1 MNEKELYEYLVR
13 EEQYDSS
20 RQDCYGFCKRGDVRN
35 GRSLAVG
42 NMVGGFPFRMEGIH
56 FNNSECAYIA
66 GLFSDGS
73 PECRE
78 VQRQLAACNNGLM
91 AKRAIRRPNLSIMR
105 KEFMHFN
112 IAWMLYVVWCKCVG
126 NADFRN
132 LLLSFPADSVILED
146 VSTRPGATAVVWG
159 CKNAVLAERLK
170 NRKKDMK
177 SQGLSKTEIDRR
189 LDEFRLGAGSHEG
202 VFVGQNVMGKVLMV
216 CRDALR
222 AGTPPAIDL
231 VTLRNARINF
241 FGTVLPF
248 REVPIVGRRE

>member
-1 MNEKELYEYLVR
+1 MW
-13 EEQYDSS
+13 
-20 RQDCYGFCKRGDVRN
+20 F
-35 GRSLAVG
+35 
-42 NMVGGFPFRMEGIH
+42 
-56 FNNSECAYIA
+56 
-66 GLFSDGS
+66 
-73 PECRE
+73 
-78 VQRQLAACNNGLM
+78 
-91 AKRAIRRPNLSIMR
+91 
-105 KEFMHFN
+105 
-112 IAWMLYVVWCKCVG
+112 
-126 NADFRN
+126 
-132 LLLSFPADSVILED
+132 ED

-170 NRKKDMK
+170 NRKKDLK
-177 SQGLSKTEIDRR
+177 SQGLSKAEIDRR

-248 REVPIVGRRE
+248 REVPIVGKRE